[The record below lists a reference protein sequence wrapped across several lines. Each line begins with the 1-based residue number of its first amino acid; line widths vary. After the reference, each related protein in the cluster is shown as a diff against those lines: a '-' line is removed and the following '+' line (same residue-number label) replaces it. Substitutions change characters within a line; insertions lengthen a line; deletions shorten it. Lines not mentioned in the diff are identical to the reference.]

1 MITRSFASYLFRIAL
16 IAVCLSSATMAESVS
31 LPAKVAHFEDT
42 LRSGLVDTARKDLA
56 ERMQRW
62 TGFLREQ
69 TARISEGSSEPGVL
83 DQHVQNAL
91 MSARAINRGM
101 ISHGFSAAAQNEWQ
115 AIRLDLNR
123 IAAACGRP
131 PIPDVVLLTRV
142 SPADPLVDR
151 PGVREAMQKIEAAV
165 DDLKGA
171 LGSQWSS
178 VFGNIQRP
186 AVEHWVAD
194 LEDTTDGMLSQYK
207 QKRVPDFYFRVEESL
222 MIAAGLNPIVDNG
235 SSGALAAK
243 WRNLRSLLNQ
253 LARTF
258 AYPPLDAN
266 AIPQR

>member
-1 MITRSFASYLFRIAL
+1 MTPLSLARYLFRIAL
-16 IAVCLSSATMAESVS
+16 TAVCLSNATMAESVK
-31 LPAKVAHFEDT
+31 LPAEVAHFEGT

-69 TARISEGSSEPGVL
+69 IARISEGSSDPGVV
-83 DQHVQNAL
+83 DQLVQNAL

-101 ISHGFSAAAQNEWQ
+101 LSHGFSAAAQNEWQ

-123 IAAACGRP
+123 IAAAYGRP
-131 PIPDVVLLTRV
+131 PIPDIVLLTRV
-142 SPADPLVDR
+142 SPADPLIDR
-151 PGVREAMQKIEAAV
+151 PGIREAMQEIEAAV
-165 DDLKGA
+165 DDLKSA
-171 LGSQWSS
+171 LRGQWSS

-186 AVEHWVAD
+186 VVEHWMAD
-194 LEDTTDGMLSQYK
+194 LEDTTDAMLSEYK
-207 QKRVPDFYFRVEESL
+207 QKRIPDFYFRVEESL